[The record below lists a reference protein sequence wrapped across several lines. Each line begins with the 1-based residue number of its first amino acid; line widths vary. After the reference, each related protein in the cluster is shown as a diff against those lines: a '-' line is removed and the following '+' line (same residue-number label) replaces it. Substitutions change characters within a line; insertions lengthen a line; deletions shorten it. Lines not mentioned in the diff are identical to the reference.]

1 MWQTGEEV
9 GQLAVILFFMVPIS
23 SFKYRD
29 HVWEIVILLLMSW
42 FHTVYLCIRALV
54 IIMEINRGFLKILD
68 GSSGEKV

>member
-9 GQLAVILFFMVPIS
+9 GQLAVILF
-23 SFKYRD
+23 FKYRD

-54 IIMEINRGFLKILD
+54 IIVEINRGFLKILD